1 MLTYGGREATAAE
14 RTAVTDFVS
23 RFTQKP
29 EMLRFPEIA
38 VLETDSFSR
47 VLVFLRVLHE
57 DGLEEP
63 LLIIF
68 KQLREDGTYL
78 AGPKSILRVRAASFT
93 AGIEHHKTRNSW
105 ECPPDAEPDFS
116 P

>member
-29 EMLRFPEIA
+29 ETLHFPEIA

>member
-29 EMLRFPEIA
+29 EMLHFPEIA

-105 ECPPDAEPDFS
+105 ECPPDAEPDFGD
-116 P
+116 

>member
-1 MLTYGGREATAAE
+1 MLTYGGREATSTE
-14 RTAVTDFVS
+14 RIACLDFVS
-23 RFTQKP
+23 HFSQQQETLQLP
-29 EMLRFPEIA
+29 EAA
-38 VLETDSFSR
+38 VLETDSYGR
-47 VLVFLRVLHE
+47 VMVFLRILHE

-68 KQLREDGTYL
+68 KEIRPDGGYL

>member
-1 MLTYGGREATAAE
+1 MLSYGGREATDSE
-14 RTAVTDFVS
+14 KTAVKDFIS
-23 RFTQKP
+23 RFSQQP
-29 EMLRFPEIA
+29 ETLRFPEIA
-38 VLETDSFSR
+38 VLETDGYGR
-47 VLVFLRVLHE
+47 VMVFLRVLHE

-68 KQLREDGTYL
+68 KRLQTDGSYL
-78 AGPKSILRVRAASFT
+78 AGPKSILRVRAASFY

-116 P
+116 S